1 MRANQK
7 GFTLIEILIV
17 VIILGILA
25 AIVIPEFS
33 SATSDSRHSALASTV
48 QSLKT
53 QLQAYRLQHKD
64 QLPPPAQFW
73 NLLTNV
79 SDADGNVPP
88 AAGQDPY
95 GPYMSEAVHNSLNS
109 LTSVV
114 DGLTAP
120 GGQASSS
127 CGYQYDY
134 TGGSGKIWGTDSDGK
149 TVLP

>member
-1 MRANQK
+1 MRTNRR

-33 SATSDSRHSALASTV
+33 SASEDSRRSALASTV
-48 QSLKT
+48 QSLRT
-53 QLQAYRLQHKD
+53 QIQAYRLQHKD
-64 QLPPPAQFW
+64 QLPSAANFW
-73 NLLTNV
+73 NIMTSV

-88 AAGQDPY
+88 AAGQDQY

-109 LTSVV
+109 LTAIV
-114 DGLTAP
+114 DGATAP
-120 GGQASSS
+120 GTQASSS

-149 TVLP
+149 TILP

>member
-1 MRANQK
+1 
-7 GFTLIEILIV
+7 
-17 VIILGILA
+17 
-25 AIVIPEFS
+25 
-33 SATSDSRHSALASTV
+33 
-48 QSLKT
+48 
-53 QLQAYRLQHKD
+53 
-64 QLPPPAQFW
+64 
-73 NLLTNV
+73 
-79 SDADGNVPP
+79 
-88 AAGQDPY
+88 
-95 GPYMSEAVHNSLNS
+95 MSEAVHNSLNS